1 MLCLAEANKSC
12 VVFRRLVI
20 CCTWN
25 DVLDVKHAA
34 ARKCL
39 MFEADGVADRLGG
52 REDLSTVLQTSPES
66 EVLHCTTQR
75 PT

>member
-1 MLCLAEANKSC
+1 LAEANKNS

-20 CCTWN
+20 YCTWN
-25 DVLDVKHAA
+25 DVPDVKRAA

-52 REDLSTVLQTSPES
+52 GEDLIDHVALMA
-66 EVLHCTTQR
+66 
-75 PT
+75 